1 MVGMEITNSFD
12 NYKISI
18 HTVNDKDAPGYK
30 IHKII
35 KCYREGKLIAHLN
48 FFEVPGHKQN
58 SFGDPT
64 APAPYILYF
73 DMNQFDDIH
82 NLIRHDKHPSITWNP
97 DTGEGSIIAG
107 DPHPI
112 GQ

>member
-1 MVGMEITNSFD
+1 MEITNSFD

-18 HTVNDKDAPGYK
+18 HTVNDKDAAGYK
-30 IHKII
+30 IHKVI

-48 FFEVPGHKQN
+48 FFEGSSHQQN
-58 SFGDPT
+58 SFANPT
-64 APAPYILYF
+64 APAPYILNF

-97 DTGEGSIIAG
+97 DTEEGSIIEG

-112 GQ
+112 GL